1 MADSVLTRGLEERCF
16 NAWPALR
23 TLHSGGWVI
32 RLSDGH
38 TRRANSASALHKPAG
53 RDPQIVD
60 TVVDLFAGAGLLP
73 AFRLSPL
80 CARGFGAILAG
91 RGFSEDDIT
100 LVLWAPAAGRRSPA
114 LRIEAAASPEWLHQ
128 AMHAYGYDARAER
141 ALQRMLGQL
150 VLPRA
155 FASLER
161 DGRPVGW
168 GLAVCERGFV
178 GLYDLVIAADWRG
191 RGIGRL
197 LVSGL
202 LAWGQQQGAKAAYL
216 QVRANNR
223 PAIALYRHFGF
234 VEAYRYTNWS
244 LAPTAARQKSPADDE
259 RAG

>member
-1 MADSVLTRGLEERCF
+1 MADSALTRGLEERCF

-38 TRRANSASALHKPAG
+38 TRRANSASALHPPAG
-53 RDPQIVD
+53 RVPQIVD
-60 TVVDLFAGAGLLP
+60 NVVDLFAGAGLLP
-73 AFRLSPL
+73 AFRVSPL
-80 CARGFGAILAG
+80 CARGFDAVLAR
-91 RGFSEDDIT
+91 RGFNEDDIT
-100 LVLWAPAAGRRSPA
+100 LVLWAPAAEGHASPA
-114 LRIEAAASPEWLHQ
+114 LRIEAEASPEWLHQ
-128 AMHAYGYDARAER
+128 AVHAYGFDAGAER
-141 ALQRMLGQL
+141 ALQRMLTQL

-161 DGRPVGW
+161 DGRPIGW

-202 LAWGQQQGAKAAYL
+202 IAWGQQQGAKAAYL

-223 PAIALYRHFGF
+223 RAIALYQHFGF
-234 VEAYRYTNWS
+234 VEAYRYSNWS
-244 LAPTAARQKSPADDE
+244 LAPDARQQSAPDDE
-259 RAG
+259 RAS